1 MFWPFHT
8 HHLKFHQLCFCCN
21 LFFPHT
27 WFFFPF
33 YSLLWIL
40 LLISKK
46 EVSFYHVSFNVKY
59 KYYLHSIRKENSLYF
74 VHNMHVF
81 VLSLVMF
88 SVWLCSPRAQEALKT
103 GHFVS
108 VLQVLMQLQRVC
120 NHPELV
126 APRESSSSY
135 FCSSL
140 QYDVPSLVLGALQDD
155 SDKVYAYALHC
166 LNS

>member
-1 MFWPFHT
+1 M
-8 HHLKFHQLCFCCN
+8 LVLMLN
-21 LFFPHT
+21 NIII
-27 WFFFPF
+27 
-33 YSLLWIL
+33 YIL
-40 LLISKK
+40 L
-46 EVSFYHVSFNVKY
+46 
-59 KYYLHSIRKENSLYF
+59 
-74 VHNMHVF
+74 

-126 APRESSSSY
+126 APRASSSSY

-140 QYDVPSLVLGALQDD
+140 QYNVPSLVLGALQDD
-155 SDKVYAYALHC
+155 SNKVYACALHC
-166 LNS
+166 LNSKLCVNTHTGNNLNICTKRSN